1 MTVRGLPTSLHARM
15 LLLSMVAT
23 IVALVVAGWVIAG
36 VLERFVTE
44 GIDRRLD
51 AEVSLLAGAVDGDGR
66 VDRTLLGQRLG
77 ALEGGPGWRWRIVAP
92 GGAIGSADFPRLDPG
107 PPLSPRGADHKFGH
121 DPHRFRDDRLHPIE
135 GETEAGVR
143 VHARQLAIRT
153 RGGPV
158 LLTAAAPR
166 DVIRRPVEGALVP
179 LLVTLGVLALLL
191 GASTVLQLRLG
202 LRPLRR
208 LREEVA
214 AIRSG
219 ARDRVDED
227 QPTELRPLAIE
238 LNQLAADNAAA
249 LATARMSAANLAHAL
264 KTPVT
269 ALALALRDDPGHAAQ
284 VARID
289 ATIRHHLARARVEA
303 INRRASTPLR
313 PAVVDLVAAVRGIHG
328 ARDLSIETGI
338 SPDLAVAVD
347 PRDLDEIVGNL
358 LDNAARHATCRVR
371 ITAAPSAAERRI
383 RIEIADDG
391 PGIPISARRRVAQP
405 GTRLDERDDGHGFG
419 LAIVSDL
426 AALYGGSLVLDD
438 AAEGGLLAAVMLPAS
453 PSRQGA

>member
-1 MTVRGLPTSLHARM
+1 MIVRGLPSSLHARM
-15 LLLSMVAT
+15 LLLSAVAT
-23 IVALVVAGWVIAG
+23 IVALAVAGWAIAG
-36 VLERFVTE
+36 VLERFVTD

-51 AEVSLLAGAVDGDGR
+51 AEVSLLAGAVDGNGR

-92 GGAIGSADFPRLDPG
+92 GGAVGSADFPRLDPG
-107 PPLSPRGADHKFGH
+107 PPPPRDAGHRFGH
-121 DPHRFRDDRLHPIE
+121 DPRRFRDDRLHAME
-135 GETEAGVR
+135 GETEDGVR
-143 VHARQLAIRT
+143 VHARQLKLRT
-153 RGGPV
+153 RGGPI

-179 LLVTLGVLALLL
+179 LFLTLGVLALLL
-191 GASTVLQLRLG
+191 GGSTLLQLRLG

-208 LREEVA
+208 LRDEVA
-214 AIRSG
+214 AIRTG

-249 LATARMSAANLAHAL
+249 LGTARLSAANLAHAL

-269 ALALALRDDPGHAAQ
+269 ALALALRDDPERAVQ

-313 PAVVDLVAAVRGIHG
+313 PAVMDLVAAVRGIHG
-328 ARDLSIETGI
+328 ARDLSIETDIG
-338 SPDLAVAVD
+338 PDLAVAVD
-347 PRDLDEIVGNL
+347 PRDLDEIIGNL
-358 LDNAARHATCRVR
+358 LDNAARHAACRIRV
-371 ITAAPSAAERRI
+371 TAAPPAAERRI

-391 PGIPISARRRVAQP
+391 PGIPIVARRRVAQP